1 MPLVGEQYG
10 SYASIEQSEAQAG
23 VSTETNLYF
32 FGSCPSGEVGKVYY
46 ITSYADAVAKL
57 GITDGGMEYTLAQAA
72 VAAFQIVGIGHAYF
86 IPLSNTAAYDASWVG
101 DADSESGVYV
111 YNRILRESP
120 GVVNILC
127 APGVTDGA
135 FLQAMLGL
143 CVNGEGIKS
152 YAVYDLPCGA
162 DDISSTTGFPDPEII
177 VANKNISSEYASAVW
192 GTLETAGGQIISG
205 AAVRSCLLARADAE
219 YNAPARVGGYLNVAN
234 VVGMAYEEVD
244 EDTQEVE
251 NVAID
256 MRKSEA
262 DVLSANGVN
271 TFFNLYSQFISYGDH
286 TSAYS
291 NGAVTD
297 ERGRWESCIRLL
309 AMFAN
314 WFILTFAF
322 IIDEPMT
329 LQLRNDILAACQRF
343 LNGLVAIGAVIGE
356 PSVEFIPAENPV
368 NNLARGEFVFSIK
381 MTTPAVVKVL
391 KAKVRYSDAGLSVYQ
406 IAA

>member
-1 MPLVGEQYG
+1 MPLVGEEYG
-10 SYASIEQSEAQAG
+10 SQASIMASEAQAG

-46 ITSYADAVAKL
+46 ITSYADAASKL
-57 GITDGGMEYTLAQAA
+57 GITAGGMEYSLAQAA
-72 VAAFQIVGIGHAYF
+72 VATFQIVGISHAYF

-101 DADSESGVYV
+101 DAADESGVYV

-120 GVVNILC
+120 GVVNLLC
-127 APGVTDGA
+127 APGVTNGA

-143 CVNGEGIKS
+143 CKNLDGIKS
-152 YAVYDLPCGA
+152 YCVYDLPCSA
-162 DDISSTTGFPDPEII
+162 SDINEQTGFPDPSYI

-192 GTLETAGGQIISG
+192 GTLETSGGDIISG
-205 AAVRSCLLARADAE
+205 AAVRSCLLAKADAE
-219 YNAPARVGGYLNVAN
+219 YNAPARVGGYLPVEN
-234 VVGMAYEEVD
+234 VVGMAYEE
-244 EDTQEVE
+244 EDAETHEMV

-271 TFFNLYSQFISYGDH
+271 SFFNLYSQFISYGDH
-286 TSAYS
+286 TSAFA
-291 NGAVTD
+291 GGTVAD

-309 AMFAN
+309 VMFAN
-314 WFILTFAF
+314 WFLLTFAF

-329 LQLRNDILAACQRF
+329 LQLRNDILAACQKM
-343 LNGLVAIGAVIGE
+343 LNGMVAIGAVIGE

-368 NNLARGEFVFSIK
+368 NNIARGEFVFSIK

-391 KAKVRYSDAGLSVYQ
+391 KAKVRYSESGLSVYQ